1 MSDDP
6 KKTHKKYAGASDG
19 LSGVLSGAGGA
30 RAPEQVVVADKMADD
45 ELREVA
51 STRKSDKHAKPAVAK
66 GFLSGKN
73 AGKLYENAD
82 GSYGSTEQA
91 NAISDSERSLILT
104 PLLLLALHRQ
114 RICIRT
120 CIHSH
125 ACVHA

>member
-51 STRKSDKHAKPAVAK
+51 STRKSDKPAKPAVAK

-91 NAISDSERSLILT
+91 NAISDSERSE
-104 PLLLLALHRQ
+104 
-114 RICIRT
+114 
-120 CIHSH
+120 H
-125 ACVHA
+125 A